1 MNKKITNQ
9 KQDTANKVSS
19 VETPQTQYLQR
30 ERERVSYLECYR
42 ALNL

>member
-19 VETPQTQYLQR
+19 VETPQTQYLHR
-30 ERERVSYLECYR
+30 ERESLISSAIE
-42 ALNL
+42 L